1 MRIGDWSS
9 DVCSSD
15 LVVESGILRLSH
27 STGFVG
33 EKVRLRG
40 RECRA
45 PTSYLLR
52 GHAPAPTASGAPRDL
67 SGGQQLFQLQS
78 SRGFVDLLDRRQLA
92 RQPVQRGLTHLALAG
107 GLVGLIGAAM
117 QTAHHLGDR
126 HRNAGIDRK
135 SGVYGK
141 GVTVRLDTGCSRK
154 IK

>member
-78 SRGFVDLLDRRQLA
+78 SRGFVDILDRRQPA
-92 RQPVQRGLTHLALAG
+92 RQPVQRGLITLALADNG
-107 GLVGLIGAAM
+107 RA
-117 QTAHHLGDR
+117 
-126 HRNAGIDRK
+126 
-135 SGVYGK
+135 SG
-141 GVTVRLDTGCSRK
+141 RARGCTK
-154 IK
+154 V